1 MSSISACHDR
11 IVIRGAHTLLF
22 AEDADAAR
30 AFFRDV
36 LGFENVDSGG
46 GWLIFALPPAELG
59 IHPVNRPDHVS
70 GKQELWLMCHD
81 LEDTVAEL
89 EAKGAEFTEAIQEE
103 SFGRYRRLTI
113 PGAGDAWLYEPN
125 HKSPLAEFSD

>member
-1 MSSISACHDR
+1 MISA
-11 IVIRGAHTLLF
+11 AHTLLF

-36 LGFENVDSGG
+36 LGLDNVDAGD

-70 GKQELWLMCHD
+70 GTLELWFMCHD
-81 LEDTVAEL
+81 LETTIHEL
-89 EAKGAEFTEAIQEE
+89 EARGAEFTEPLQEE
-103 SFGRYRRLTI
+103 SFGRYRRFEI
-113 PGAGDAWLYEPN
+113 PGVGDAWLYQPK